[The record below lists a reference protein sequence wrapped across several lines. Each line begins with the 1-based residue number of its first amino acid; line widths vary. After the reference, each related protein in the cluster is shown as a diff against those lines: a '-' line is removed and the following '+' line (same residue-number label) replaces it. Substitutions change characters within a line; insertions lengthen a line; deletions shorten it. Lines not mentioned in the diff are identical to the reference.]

1 MFIVLSGVQGCGKG
15 TQSAIL
21 VEKFGFRT
29 FETGSIIR
37 NHIKGETEIGKKV
50 KAIVE
55 AGNLVGDDIIE
66 EMLRDFMTGVKE
78 GENIIFDG
86 VPRNIEQKR
95 VFDKVVSDYKVLYMN
110 LPKEEVEARLLGR
123 QNCKDC
129 KKVFPA
135 SYTDGKCDNCGGELF
150 KRVDDQDEQA
160 IKTRIDTFFEKT
172 LPLIE
177 EADSEGNCLEV
188 NANAS
193 IEEVTEEILTKL
205 NLK

>member
-1 MFIVLSGVQGCGKG
+1 MYIVLSGVQGCGKG

-21 VEKFGFRT
+21 VEKFGFKT

-37 NHIKGETEIGKKV
+37 GHIKGETEIGKKV

-55 AGNLVGDDIIE
+55 SGNLVGDDIIE
-66 EMLRDFMTGVKE
+66 EMLRDFMASVKE
-78 GENIIFDG
+78 GENVIFDG

-123 QNCKDC
+123 RNCKDC

-135 SYTDGKCDNCGGELF
+135 SYTSDKCDDCEGELF
-150 KRVDDQDEQA
+150 KRADDQDESA

-172 LPLIE
+172 LPLID
-177 EADSEGNCLEV
+177 EAREEGNVVEV
-188 NANAS
+188 NANAP
-193 IEEVTEEILTKL
+193 IETVTEEILTKL